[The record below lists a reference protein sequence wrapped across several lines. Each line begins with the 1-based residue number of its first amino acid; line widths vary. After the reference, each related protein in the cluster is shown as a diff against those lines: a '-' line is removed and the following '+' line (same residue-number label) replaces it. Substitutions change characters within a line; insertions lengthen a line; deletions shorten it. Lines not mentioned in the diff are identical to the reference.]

1 MNQSNGRRLHEHTR
15 SSPRRRWSTKLAGWT
30 EALEQHWWPLPM
42 ICVAIAI
49 LLLEVA
55 SAIDV
60 ELGSNVDRWYVFGG
74 GPPSARSVLSVIASS
89 TLTFAGLVFSVT
101 MVVLQLA
108 SSQFSPRVIRTF
120 LRDRMSQ
127 AALGIFAG
135 TFVYALLGLRKVHD
149 GFENVSIQVPAFTV
163 WTAVMMAIGCV
174 VTFVL
179 FVHHVANAIRA
190 SVVIQ
195 RIGAETRTAL
205 QRLHP
210 EGIGAE
216 KADPIWRPPTEVPD
230 VVVPWSAASGVL
242 QFVDEERIIRCAEQW
257 DIMVFV
263 TVEVGEFVAQG
274 APLLELWGNVDAV
287 QFRELI
293 GALHVGGERT
303 MQQDGTFG
311 FRQLADVALRALSP
325 SLNDPTTAI
334 QAIHELHQ
342 LLRYLARRRLAE
354 PNHVSSDGRLRLVVR
369 HPDWASY
376 VRSSME
382 ELRQSANDSTR
393 VLAELRNV
401 AKNIAGIAPPHRRA
415 ELERQITELNAALAR
430 LPHES
435 EPAAATFAD

>member
-1 MNQSNGRRLHEHTR
+1 M
-15 SSPRRRWSTKLAGWT
+15 AGWT
-30 EALEQHWWPLPM
+30 EALALNWWPVPT

-60 ELGSNVDRWYVFGG
+60 ELGQDITRWYVFGG

-108 SSQFSPRVIRTF
+108 STQFSPRVIRTF

-127 AALGIFAG
+127 GALGIFAG
-135 TFVYALLGLRKVHD
+135 TFVYALLALRKVHEE
-149 GFENVSIQVPAFTV
+149 FETVSIQVPAFTV
-163 WTAVMMAIGCV
+163 WIAVMMAIGCV
-174 VTFVL
+174 ITFVL

-210 EGIGAE
+210 DGIGAE
-216 KADPIWRPPTEVPD
+216 KADPICCPPTEMAH
-230 VVVPWSAASGVL
+230 VVVPWRAASGVL
-242 QFVDEERIIRCAEQW
+242 QFVDEERIVQCADKW
-257 DIMVFV
+257 DVVVFV
-263 TVEVGEFVAQG
+263 TVEIGEFVAEG
-274 APLLELWGNVDAV
+274 APLLELWGNVDTV
-287 QFRELI
+287 QFRELL
-293 GALHVGGERT
+293 GALHVGRERT
-303 MQQDGTFG
+303 MQQDGIFG
-311 FRQLADVALRALSP
+311 FLQLVDVALRALSP

-334 QAIHELHQ
+334 QAIHQLHQ

-369 HPDWASY
+369 HPDWARY
-376 VRSSME
+376 VRSSMDE
-382 ELRQSANDSTR
+382 IRQSAHGSTR
-393 VLAELRNV
+393 VLAELRHV
-401 AKNIAGIAPPHRRA
+401 AENIARIAPLHRRA
-415 ELERQITELNAALAR
+415 ELERQITKLDAALAR
-430 LPHES
+430 AAFDIQA
-435 EPAAATFAD
+435 PAEAFADAGSGA